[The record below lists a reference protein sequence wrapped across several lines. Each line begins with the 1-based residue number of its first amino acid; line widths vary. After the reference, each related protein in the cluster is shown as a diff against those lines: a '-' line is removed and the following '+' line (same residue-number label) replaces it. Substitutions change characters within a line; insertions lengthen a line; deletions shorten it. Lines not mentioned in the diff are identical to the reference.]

1 MKGLG
6 AGSGRRVS
14 TRVEASVSAVP
25 AALHRA
31 LGVLLTP
38 LVIGAG
44 LLASRGGPGGAFVL
58 AVLLAVLAVAAVVA
72 AVVAVAGVRA
82 VVARPGQRRRSTATT
97 LPSTVASSPGI
108 GS

>member
-1 MKGLG
+1 MVRG
-6 AGSGRRVS
+6 APRGEAGDMEHQQRAEAPVS
-14 TRVEASVSAVP
+14 AVSAVP

-44 LLASRGGPGGAFVL
+44 LLATHGGPGGVWGF
-58 AVLLAVLAVAAVVA
+58 AVLLAVLAGVAALVVGGVVA
-72 AVVAVAGVRA
+72 G
-82 VVARPGQRRRSTATT
+82 ARQRRRSTATT

>member
-1 MKGLG
+1 MEHQHC
-6 AGSGRRVS
+6 A
-14 TRVEASVSAVP
+14 EASVSAVP

-31 LGVLLTP
+31 LGVLLTL

-44 LLASRGGPGGAFVL
+44 LRASRGGPGGVLGL
-58 AVLLAVLAVAAVVA
+58 AVLLAVLAVAAVG
-72 AVVAVAGVRA
+72 AVAGLRA
-82 VVARPGQRRRSTATT
+82 VVARARQRRRSTATT

>member
-1 MKGLG
+1 MVRGPPWG
-6 AGSGRRVS
+6 EARGVEHQHRA
-14 TRVEASVSAVP
+14 EASVD

-38 LVIGAG
+38 LVVGAG
-44 LLASRGGPGGAFVL
+44 LLASRGGPGGVLGL
-58 AVLLAVLAVAAVVA
+58 AVLLAVLAVAAVVT
-72 AVVAVAGVRA
+72 VAGVRV
-82 VVARPGQRRRSTATT
+82 VVARARQRRRSTATT